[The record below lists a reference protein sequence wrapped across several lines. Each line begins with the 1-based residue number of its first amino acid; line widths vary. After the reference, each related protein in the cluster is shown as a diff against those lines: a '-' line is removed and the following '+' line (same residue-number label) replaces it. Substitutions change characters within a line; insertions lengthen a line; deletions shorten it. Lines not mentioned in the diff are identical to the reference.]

1 MICFAGLLPESIR
14 AEENIPVSESCSIT
28 FEIPNAYRAA
38 LKEQKL
44 ELRLY
49 RIADI
54 TETGE
59 YRDLEKYSGLNI
71 QELSVESSAREYK
84 KKQKMWR
91 RLLELPNGMRVQR
104 QKRMQ
109 RLN

>member
-1 MICFAGLLPESIR
+1 MICFAGLQPESVR
-14 AEENIPVSESCSIT
+14 AEENIPVSEPCSIT

-84 KKQKMWR
+84 KKSR
-91 RLLELPNGMRVQR
+91 RCGGISWGY
-104 QKRMQ
+104 RMG
-109 RLN
+109 

>member
-1 MICFAGLLPESIR
+1 MKFQ
-14 AEENIPVSESCSIT
+14 
-28 FEIPNAYRAA
+28 NAYRAA

-71 QELSVESSAREYK
+71 QELSVDDHPPVNIR

-91 RLLELPNGMRVQR
+91 HLLGLPKSLDESAKTEPDAEIELTDNTEET
-104 QKRMQ
+104 RMEWKPEYI
-109 RLN
+109 

>member
-1 MICFAGLLPESIR
+1 MYGQRRIFRYQNRVLLLLKFPMHI
-14 AEENIPVSESCSIT
+14 VQL
-28 FEIPNAYRAA
+28 

-54 TETGE
+54 TKTGE

-84 KKQKMWR
+84 KKAEDVAALSW
-91 RLLELPNGMRVQR
+91 GY
-104 QKRMQ
+104 RME
-109 RLN
+109 

>member
-1 MICFAGLLPESIR
+1 MICFAGLQPESVR

-28 FEIPNAYRAA
+28 FEIPNAYRAV

-54 TETGE
+54 TKTGE

-91 RLLELPNGMRVQR
+91 TLLGLPNGMRVQR
-104 QKRMQ
+104 QNRMQ

>member
-1 MICFAGLLPESIR
+1 MICFAGLQPESVR

-28 FEIPNAYRAA
+28 FEIPNAYRAV

-54 TETGE
+54 TKTGE

-71 QELSVESSAREYK
+71 QEL
-84 KKQKMWR
+84 
-91 RLLELPNGMRVQR
+91 LPHLWMVHFFHF
-104 QKRMQ
+104 
-109 RLN
+109 L

>member
-1 MICFAGLLPESIR
+1 MFCWSAARECTGRGEYSGIGTMFYY
-14 AEENIPVSESCSIT
+14 

-91 RLLELPNGMRVQR
+91 HLLGLPNGMRVQR
-104 QKRMQ
+104 QNRMQ